1 MASILEQMEVK
12 PVRASKMGVRLNM
25 PSKGGLII
33 EGKLIDR
40 TDDDEFDRE
49 SIMEKIRKR
58 GLSIPMMEQSDRI
71 KFLAEALMEETP
83 ELERKDAEKKSTGE
97 EKKKVAKP
105 KIKKLKRRMKLSKKI
120 GKGTITLT
128 SEGVAVKPKL
138 KKLSLKKT
146 SKKLSDIPA
155 ELQDFEEELM
165 ERMPEIEPPVK
176 LRAPAYYRN
185 NRQIFVN
192 FINSFFE
199 PYKATL
205 EDESKSITCQ
215 SIKEKKSGKF
225 SLLTHQ
231 EIVRDYLNLFTPY
244 RGLLLYHGLGAG
256 KTCGSIAIAEGF
268 QNPTK
273 IVIMTPASLR
283 QNYINELKV
292 CGNTLYRINQHWEF
306 LSNDR
311 NVRKTRTLARMLSVS
326 EKFVRDNGGAWFVN
340 IKKESNY
347 ESLSTQE
354 KFTLNEQI
362 EEMMRAKYQFINYNG
377 LRNSHLDSLSDNG
390 KNNPFDNKVVIIDE
404 AHNFVSRIVNKL
416 KKPKSLS
423 MKLYEYLLSAENCR
437 VVLLTGTPVINYPNE
452 LGILF
457 NILRG
462 YIRTYKFQLSVKAK
476 GKVDENRIREII
488 GKFNAQDFLEYN
500 PASFSLTITRNPFG
514 FINKYGP
521 GGQYEGIRMD
531 RQGNIDKNKFIGIIK
546 SRLENADIDVIRVT
560 EQAPYKALPDTLDE
574 FKGLFIDPK
583 TENLRN
589 NNLFKRRILGLT
601 SYFRSAQEELMPRF
615 NIEEDLIHEMIPMH
629 DYQFG
634 LYEEARA
641 EERKTESK
649 RPKVGLDG
657 ALQETT
663 STYRIFSRAYC
674 NFVFPPEIPR
684 PKPREG
690 DKIKDILERDTNED
704 ILDIVSV
711 EQELANVD
719 GRYEQDDES
728 KIVEKRQMNRDG
740 GYERRIKLAIAA
752 LKARSAEYLSPE
764 GLDIYSRK
772 FLKMYNNIIAEDNIG
787 CHLVYSQ
794 FRTLEGIGIFS
805 MVLEQNG
812 FAKLVLKQDEN
823 DIWRIVEKPGDE
835 EKKKYALYTGTES
848 KEVKEMTRQIFN
860 GDWEKLPDSIK
871 STLKERA
878 SNNNHGEIVKVFMI
892 TSSGAEGISLR
903 NCRFVHI
910 TEPYWHPVRMEQ
922 VIGRARRI
930 CSHEDLPI
938 EERNVKVYLYLMT
951 FTEEQ
956 KVPKIAAKGMAS
968 KGLLEKDVSK
978 IDKTTPLTSDEALY
992 EISNIKQNINKQLL
1006 VAVKESAFDCALHT
1020 KPGDKEA
1027 LMCMSFGTPL
1037 PTSFTTKPALT
1048 IEKDFDKEEKRN
1060 MKKITWKAIVVTLSR
1075 PGIGKRKY
1083 AFKRDGPKA
1092 KTGEVYDL
1100 DSYKKARKSGGQAIL
1115 VGRLKID
1122 RKSGKPI
1129 FDPLM

>member
-1 MASILEQMEVK
+1 MTSILEQMEVK
-12 PVRASKMGVRLNM
+12 PVRASKMGVKLNM
-25 PSKGGLII
+25 PSKGGLSI
-33 EGKLIDR
+33 EGKIIDR
-40 TDDDEFDRE
+40 IDEGFDRE

-71 KFLAEALMEETP
+71 KVLAEALIDDTP
-83 ELERKDAEKKSTGE
+83 ELERDDTPSEVPTE
-97 EKKKVAKP
+97 EKKKPARP
-105 KIKKLKRRMKLSKKI
+105 KFKLKKQLKLSKRI
-120 GKGTITLT
+120 GQGTIT
-128 SEGVAVKPKL
+128 SISQGAKPKL
-138 KKLSLKKT
+138 KKLSLKNT

-176 LRAPAYYRN
+176 LRAPSYYRN

-199 PYKATL
+199 PYKAAL
-205 EDESKSITCQ
+205 EDDSENLTCQ
-215 SIKEKKSGKF
+215 SMKKRKAGKF

-256 KTCGSIAIAEGF
+256 KTCASIAIAEGF
-268 QNPTK
+268 QNPMK
-273 IVIMTPASLR
+273 VVIMTPASLR
-283 QNYINELKV
+283 QNYISELKV
-292 CGNTLYRINQHWEF
+292 CGNALYRVNQHWEF
-306 LSNDR
+306 LPN
-311 NVRKTRTLARMLSVS
+311 NGNAKKTKTLARMLSIT

-340 IKKESNY
+340 IKKDANY
-347 ESLSTQE
+347 ESLSTQN
-354 KFTLNEQI
+354 KIVLNEQI
-362 EEMMRAKYQFINYNG
+362 DEMIRAKYQFINYNG

-390 KNNPFDNKVVIIDE
+390 RINPFDNKVIIIDE

-416 KKPKSLS
+416 KKPESLS

-437 VVLLTGTPVINYPNE
+437 VVLLTGTPIINYPNE

-462 YIRTYKFQLSVKAK
+462 YIKTYKFQLSVKAK

-500 PASFSLTITRNPFG
+500 AASFSLTITRNPFG

-521 GGQYEGIRMD
+521 GGRYEGMRMD
-531 RQGNIDKNKFIGIIK
+531 RQGNIDKSKFIGIIK
-546 SRLENADIDVIRVT
+546 SRLESADIDVIQVT

-574 FKGLFIDPK
+574 FKALFIDPK
-583 TENLRN
+583 TQNLRN

-601 SYFRSAQEELMPRF
+601 SYFRSAQEELMPSF
-615 NIEEDLIHEMIPMH
+615 DIEKDLIHEMIPMH

-634 LYEEARA
+634 IYEEARA

-649 RPKVGLDG
+649 RPKFGLDG

-674 NFVFPPEIPR
+674 NFVFPPEIRR

-690 DKIKDILERDTNED
+690 DKIGDVLERNAGED

-711 EQELANVD
+711 EEELANVD
-719 GRYEQDDES
+719 GKHEQDDEA
-728 KIVEKRQMNRDG
+728 KVVEKRKTNRDG
-740 GYERRIKLAIAA
+740 EYEKRIKKAITA
-752 LKARSAEYLSPE
+752 LRERSAEYLSPE
-764 GLDIYSRK
+764 GLDIYGRK
-772 FLKMYNNIIAEDNIG
+772 FLKMYHNITSGENRG

-794 FRTLEGIGIFS
+794 FRTLEGIGVFA

-823 DIWRIVEKPGDE
+823 SIWRIVENPEDEGKP
-835 EKKKYALYTGTES
+835 KYALYTGTES
-848 KEVKEMTRQIFN
+848 SEVKEMTRLIFN

-871 STLKERA
+871 TTLKEQA
-878 SNNNHGEIVKVFMI
+878 PNNNYGEIVKVFMI

-938 EERNVKVYLYLMT
+938 EDRNVKVFLYLMT
-951 FTEEQ
+951 FTKEQ
-956 KVPKIAAKGMAS
+956 QVPKVADKGMAS

-978 IDKTTPLTSDEALY
+978 IDKITPLTSDQALY
-992 EISNIKQNINKQLL
+992 EISNIKENINKQLL
-1006 VAVKESAFDCALHT
+1006 IAVKESAFDCALHS
-1020 KPGDKEA
+1020 KPGDKES
-1027 LMCMSFGTPL
+1027 LMCVSFGTP
-1037 PTSFTTKPALT
+1037 PPASFTTKPALT

-1060 MKKITWKAIVVTLSR
+1060 MKKITWKAVVVTLSR

-1100 DSYKKARKSGGQAIL
+1100 DSYQKARKSGGQAIL
-1115 VGRLKID
+1115 VGRLGTDK
-1122 RKSGKPI
+1122 KTGKPQ
-1129 FDPLM
+1129 FNPLM

>member
-1 MASILEQMEVK
+1 MTSILEQMEVK
-12 PVRASKMGVRLNM
+12 PVRASKMGVKLNM
-25 PSKGGLII
+25 PSKGGLVI
-33 EGKLIDR
+33 EGKIIDR
-40 TDDDEFDRE
+40 TDEGFDRE

-71 KFLAEALMEETP
+71 KVLAEALIDDTP
-83 ELERKDAEKKSTGE
+83 ELERDDTPSEVPTE
-97 EKKKVAKP
+97 EKKKPARP
-105 KIKKLKRRMKLSKKI
+105 KFKLKKQLKLSKRI
-120 GKGTITLT
+120 GQGTIT
-128 SEGVAVKPKL
+128 SISQGAKPKL
-138 KKLSLKKT
+138 KKLSLKNT

-176 LRAPAYYRN
+176 LRAPSYYRN

-199 PYKATL
+199 PYKAAL
-205 EDESKSITCQ
+205 EDDSENLTCQ
-215 SIKEKKSGKF
+215 SMKKKKAGKF

-256 KTCGSIAIAEGF
+256 KTCASIAIAEGF
-268 QNPTK
+268 QNPMK

-283 QNYINELKV
+283 QNYISELKV
-292 CGNTLYRINQHWEF
+292 CGNALYRVNQHWEF
-306 LSNDR
+306 LSN
-311 NVRKTRTLARMLSVS
+311 NGNAKKTRTLARMLSIT

-340 IKKESNY
+340 IKKEANY
-347 ESLSTQE
+347 ESLSTQN
-354 KFTLNEQI
+354 KIVLNEQI
-362 EEMMRAKYQFINYNG
+362 DEMIRAKYQFINYNG

-390 KNNPFDNKVVIIDE
+390 RINPFDNKVIVIDE

-416 KKPKSLS
+416 KKPESLS

-462 YIRTYKFQLSVKAK
+462 YIKTYKFQLSVKAK
-476 GKVDENRIREII
+476 GKVDEGRIREII

-500 PASFSLTITRNPFG
+500 AASFSLTITRNPFG

-521 GGQYEGIRMD
+521 GGQYEGMKMD
-531 RQGNIDKNKFIGIIK
+531 RQGNIDKSKFIGIIK
-546 SRLENADIDVIRVT
+546 SRLESADIDVIRVI

-574 FKGLFIDPK
+574 FKALFIDPK
-583 TENLRN
+583 TQNLRN

-601 SYFRSAQEELMPRF
+601 SYFRSAQEELMPSF
-615 NIEEDLIHEMIPMH
+615 DIEKDLIHEMIPMH

-649 RPKVGLDG
+649 KPKFGLDG

-690 DKIKDILERDTNED
+690 DKIKDILERNADED

-711 EQELANVD
+711 EEELANVD
-719 GRYEQDDES
+719 GKHEQDDEAT
-728 KIVEKRQMNRDG
+728 IIEKRKTNRDG
-740 GYERRIKLAIAA
+740 EYEKRIKKAITA
-752 LKARSAEYLSPE
+752 LKERSAEYLSPE
-764 GLDIYSRK
+764 GLNIYGRK
-772 FLKMYNNIIAEDNIG
+772 FLKIYNNITSDENRG

-794 FRTLEGIGIFS
+794 FRTLEGIGVFAL
-805 MVLEQNG
+805 VLEQNG

-823 DIWRIVEKPGDE
+823 SIWRIVEKPGDE
-835 EKKKYALYTGTES
+835 EKPKYALYTGTES
-848 KEVKEMTRQIFN
+848 SEVKEMTRLIFN

-1027 LMCMSFGTPL
+1027 LMCMSFGTPSS
-1037 PTSFTTKPALT
+1037 TSFTTKPALT

-1100 DSYKKARKSGGQAIL
+1100 DSYRKARKSGGQAIL

-1122 RKSGKPI
+1122 RKSGKPV

>member
-1 MASILEQMEVK
+1 MIKDYEFRDFAGAAASALNTLRFEPDKGLNQALQTIQQQRTAN
-12 PVRASKMGVRLNM
+12 RAKNKTVEYLKGLGTPMGDRLAAM
-25 PSKGGLII
+25 VGTGQLKGSQAYGMI
-33 EGKLIDR
+33 
-40 TDDDEFDRE
+40 FD
-49 SIMEKIRKR
+49 MEK
-58 GLSIPMMEQSDRI
+58 
-71 KFLAEALMEETP
+71 
-83 ELERKDAEKKSTGE
+83 
-97 EKKKVAKP
+97 
-105 KIKKLKRRMKLSKKI
+105 
-120 GKGTITLT
+120 
-128 SEGVAVKPKL
+128 
-138 KKLSLKKT
+138 
-146 SKKLSDIPA
+146 
-155 ELQDFEEELM
+155 
-165 ERMPEIEPPVK
+165 
-176 LRAPAYYRN
+176 
-185 NRQIFVN
+185 
-192 FINSFFE
+192 
-199 PYKATL
+199 
-205 EDESKSITCQ
+205 
-215 SIKEKKSGKF
+215 
-225 SLLTHQ
+225 
-231 EIVRDYLNLFTPY
+231 
-244 RGLLLYHGLGAG
+244 
-256 KTCGSIAIAEGF
+256 
-268 QNPTK
+268 
-273 IVIMTPASLR
+273 
-283 QNYINELKV
+283 
-292 CGNTLYRINQHWEF
+292 
-306 LSNDR
+306 
-311 NVRKTRTLARMLSVS
+311 
-326 EKFVRDNGGAWFVN
+326 
-340 IKKESNY
+340 
-347 ESLSTQE
+347 
-354 KFTLNEQI
+354 
-362 EEMMRAKYQFINYNG
+362 
-377 LRNSHLDSLSDNG
+377 
-390 KNNPFDNKVVIIDE
+390 
-404 AHNFVSRIVNKL
+404 
-416 KKPKSLS
+416 
-423 MKLYEYLLSAENCR
+423 
-437 VVLLTGTPVINYPNE
+437 
-452 LGILF
+452 
-457 NILRG
+457 
-462 YIRTYKFQLSVKAK
+462 
-476 GKVDENRIREII
+476 
-488 GKFNAQDFLEYN
+488 
-500 PASFSLTITRNPFG
+500 
-514 FINKYGP
+514 
-521 GGQYEGIRMD
+521 
-531 RQGNIDKNKFIGIIK
+531 
-546 SRLENADIDVIRVT
+546 
-560 EQAPYKALPDTLDE
+560 
-574 FKGLFIDPK
+574 
-583 TENLRN
+583 
-589 NNLFKRRILGLT
+589 
-601 SYFRSAQEELMPRF
+601 
-615 NIEEDLIHEMIPMH
+615 
-629 DYQFG
+629 
-634 LYEEARA
+634 EARA

-740 GYERRIKLAIAA
+740 GYERRIKLAIDA

-772 FLKMYNNIIAEDNIG
+772 FLKMYNNIIAEDNMG

-1027 LMCMSFGTPL
+1027 LMCMSFGTPS

>member
-1 MASILEQMEVK
+1 MTSILEQMEVK
-12 PVRASKMGVRLNM
+12 PVRASKMGVKLNM
-25 PSKGGLII
+25 PSKGGLSI
-33 EGKLIDR
+33 EGKIIDR
-40 TDDDEFDRE
+40 TDDEGFDRE

-71 KFLAEALMEETP
+71 KVLAEALIDDT
-83 ELERKDAEKKSTGE
+83 LDRDDAEE
-97 EKKKVAKP
+97 VPPEKKKSAQP
-105 KIKKLKRRMKLSKKI
+105 KIKKLKRRLKLSKKI

-128 SEGVAVKPKL
+128 SEGVKPKL
-138 KKLSLKKT
+138 KKMSLNKT
-146 SKKLSDIPA
+146 SKRLSDIPA

-176 LRAPAYYRN
+176 LRAPSYYRN

-205 EDESKSITCQ
+205 EDESENLTCQ
-215 SIKEKKSGKF
+215 SMKKRKAGKF

-256 KTCGSIAIAEGF
+256 KTCASIAIAEGF
-268 QNPTK
+268 QNPMK
-273 IVIMTPASLR
+273 VVIMTPASLR
-283 QNYINELKV
+283 QNYISELKV
-292 CGNTLYRINQHWEF
+292 CGNALYRVNQHWEF
-306 LSNDR
+306 LSNNR
-311 NVRKTRTLARMLSVS
+311 NAKKTRTLARMLSIT

-340 IKKESNY
+340 IKKDANY
-347 ESLSTQE
+347 ESLSTQN
-354 KFTLNEQI
+354 KIVLNEQI
-362 EEMMRAKYQFINYNG
+362 DEMIRAKYQFINYNG

-390 KNNPFDNKVVIIDE
+390 RINPFDNKVIIIDE

-416 KKPKSLS
+416 KKPESLS

-462 YIRTYKFQLSVKAK
+462 YIKTYKFQLSVKAK
-476 GKVDENRIREII
+476 GKVDEGRIREII

-500 PASFSLTITRNPFG
+500 AASFSLTITRNPFG

-521 GGQYEGIRMD
+521 NGQYEGMRMD
-531 RQGNIDKNKFIGIIK
+531 RQGNIDKSKFIGIIK
-546 SRLENADIDVIRVT
+546 SRLESADIDVIRVT
-560 EQAPYKALPDTLDE
+560 EQAPYKALPDTLDS
-574 FKGLFIDPK
+574 FKALFIDPK
-583 TENLRN
+583 TQNLRN

-601 SYFRSAQEELMPRF
+601 SYFRSAQEELMPSF
-615 NIEEDLIHEMIPMH
+615 DIEKDLIHEMIPMH

-634 LYEEARA
+634 IYEEARA

-649 RPKVGLDG
+649 RPKFGLDG

-690 DKIKDILERDTNED
+690 DKIGDVLERNAGED

-711 EQELANVD
+711 EEELANVD
-719 GRYEQDDES
+719 GKYERDDEA
-728 KIVEKRQMNRDG
+728 KIVEKRKTNRDG
-740 GYERRIKLAIAA
+740 EYEKRIKKAIVA
-752 LKARSAEYLSPE
+752 LRERSAEYLSPE
-764 GLDIYSRK
+764 GLDIYGRK
-772 FLKMYNNIIAEDNIG
+772 FLKMYNNITSGENRG

-794 FRTLEGIGIFS
+794 FRTLEGIGVFA

-812 FAKLVLKQDEN
+812 FSRLVLKQDE
-823 DIWRIVEKPGDE
+823 DSIWRIVENPEDEGKP
-835 EKKKYALYTGTES
+835 KYALYTGTES
-848 KEVKEMTRQIFN
+848 SEVKEMTRLIFN

-871 STLKERA
+871 TTLKERA
-878 SNNNHGEIVKVFMI
+878 PNNNYGEIVKVFMI

-938 EERNVKVYLYLMT
+938 EDRNVKVFLYLMT
-951 FTEEQ
+951 FTKEQ
-956 KVPKIAAKGMAS
+956 QVPKVADKGMAS

-978 IDKTTPLTSDEALY
+978 IDKTTPLTSDQALY
-992 EISNIKQNINKQLL
+992 EISNIKENINKQLL
-1006 VAVKESAFDCALHT
+1006 IAVKESAFDCALHS

-1027 LMCMSFGTPL
+1027 LMCVSFGTP
-1037 PTSFTTKPALT
+1037 PPASFTTKPALT

-1060 MKKITWKAIVVTLSR
+1060 MKKITWKAVVVTLSR

-1115 VGRLKID
+1115 VGRLGKD
-1122 RKSGKPI
+1122 KKTGKPQ
-1129 FDPLM
+1129 FNPLM

>member
-1 MASILEQMEVK
+1 MTSILEQMEVK
-12 PVRASKMGVRLNM
+12 PVRASKMGVKLNM
-25 PSKGGLII
+25 PSKGGLSI
-33 EGKLIDR
+33 EGKIIDR
-40 TDDDEFDRE
+40 TDDEGFDRE

-71 KFLAEALMEETP
+71 KVLAEALIDDT
-83 ELERKDAEKKSTGE
+83 LERDKTREIPQQTTE
-97 EKKKVAKP
+97 EKKKSAQP
-105 KIKKLKRRMKLSKKI
+105 KIKKLKRRLKLSKKI

-128 SEGVAVKPKL
+128 SEGVKPKL
-138 KKLSLKKT
+138 KKMSLNKT
-146 SKKLSDIPA
+146 SKRLSDIPA

-176 LRAPAYYRN
+176 LRAPSYYRN

-205 EDESKSITCQ
+205 EDESENLTCQ
-215 SIKEKKSGKF
+215 SMKKRKAGKF

-256 KTCGSIAIAEGF
+256 KTCASIAIAEGF
-268 QNPTK
+268 QNPMK
-273 IVIMTPASLR
+273 VVIMTPASLR
-283 QNYINELKV
+283 QNYISELKV
-292 CGNTLYRINQHWEF
+292 CGNALYRVNQHWEF
-306 LSNDR
+306 LSN
-311 NVRKTRTLARMLSVS
+311 NGNAKKTRTLARMLSIT
-326 EKFVRDNGGAWFVN
+326 EKIVRDNGGAWFVN
-340 IKKESNY
+340 IKKDANY
-347 ESLSTQE
+347 ESLSTQN
-354 KFTLNEQI
+354 KIVLNEQI
-362 EEMMRAKYQFINYNG
+362 DEMIRAKYQFINYNG

-390 KNNPFDNKVVIIDE
+390 RINPFDNKVIIIDE

-416 KKPKSLS
+416 KKPESLS

-462 YIRTYKFQLSVKAK
+462 YIKTYKFQLSVKAK

-500 PASFSLTITRNPFG
+500 AASFSLTITRNPFG

-521 GGQYEGIRMD
+521 NGQYEGMRMD
-531 RQGNIDKNKFIGIIK
+531 RQGNIDKSKFIGIIK
-546 SRLENADIDVIRVT
+546 SRLESADIDVIRVT
-560 EQAPYKALPDTLDE
+560 EQAPYKALPDTLDS
-574 FKGLFIDPK
+574 FKALFIDPK
-583 TENLRN
+583 TQNLRN

-601 SYFRSAQEELMPRF
+601 SYFRSAQEELMPSF
-615 NIEEDLIHEMIPMH
+615 DIEKDLIHEMIPMH

-634 LYEEARA
+634 IYEEARA

-649 RPKVGLDG
+649 RPKFGLDG

-690 DKIKDILERDTNED
+690 DKIGDVLERNAGED

-711 EQELANVD
+711 EEELANVD
-719 GRYEQDDES
+719 GKYERDDEA
-728 KIVEKRQMNRDG
+728 KIVEKRKTNRDG
-740 GYERRIKLAIAA
+740 EYEKRIKKAIVA
-752 LKARSAEYLSPE
+752 LRERSAEYLSPE
-764 GLDIYSRK
+764 GLDIYGRK
-772 FLKMYNNIIAEDNIG
+772 FLKMYNNITSGENRG

-794 FRTLEGIGIFS
+794 FRTLEGVGVFA

-812 FAKLVLKQDEN
+812 FSRLVLKQDE
-823 DIWRIVEKPGDE
+823 DSIWRIVENPEDEGKP
-835 EKKKYALYTGTES
+835 KYALYTGTES
-848 KEVKEMTRQIFN
+848 SEVKEMTRLIFN

-871 STLKERA
+871 TTLKERA
-878 SNNNHGEIVKVFMI
+878 PNNNYGEIVKVFMI

-938 EERNVKVYLYLMT
+938 EDRNVKVFLYLMT
-951 FTEEQ
+951 FTKEQ
-956 KVPKIAAKGMAS
+956 QVPKVADKGMAS

-978 IDKTTPLTSDEALY
+978 IDKTTPLTSDQALY
-992 EISNIKQNINKQLL
+992 EISNIKENINKQLL
-1006 VAVKESAFDCALHT
+1006 VAVKESAFDCALHS
-1020 KPGDKEA
+1020 KSGDKES
-1027 LMCMSFGTPL
+1027 LMCVSFGTP
-1037 PTSFTTKPALT
+1037 PPASFTTKPALT

-1060 MKKITWKAIVVTLSR
+1060 MKKITWKAVVVTLSR

-1083 AFKRDGPKA
+1083 AFKRDGPKS

-1115 VGRLKID
+1115 VGRLGKD
-1122 RKSGKPI
+1122 KKTGKPQ
-1129 FDPLM
+1129 FNPLM